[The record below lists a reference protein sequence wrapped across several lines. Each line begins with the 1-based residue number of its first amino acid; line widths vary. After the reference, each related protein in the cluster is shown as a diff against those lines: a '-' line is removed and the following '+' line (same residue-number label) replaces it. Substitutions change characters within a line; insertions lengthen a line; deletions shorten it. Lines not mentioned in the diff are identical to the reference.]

1 MLMLYGRNITDEN
14 FANGGADVPLARGS
28 HMRYLSR
35 GEVWGIQAA
44 WEF

>member
-1 MLMLYGRNITDEN
+1 MLMLYGRNIADEN
-14 FANGGADVPLARGS
+14 YATGGSVVPLAQGS
-28 HMRYLSR
+28 KIRYLGR